1 MGEEVAK
8 RSEAARRKIVRRRQR
23 RIRRVIVILLAVLA
37 VLAVFSL
44 GRYLGSE
51 KEALELQLTGSI
63 DGVAYPESLVEL
75 YERNEEA
82 RDFVLGYGD
91 YKGNPEDISVKK
103 EVKKGEIPLFLQWD
117 KRWGYELYGNDFIAV
132 TGCGPT
138 CLAMVYC
145 GLTGDTSQNPYT
157 VARRAVEEGYYV
169 EGSGTSWSMMEE
181 LAEEMGLTVDA
192 VPFDEEHILQ
202 ELQDNHPIICVV
214 GPGDFTSNGHYI
226 VLCGMDRDGL
236 IEIRDP
242 NSPQN
247 TKEKWELGTIMKQT
261 RNLWGYGVSGD

>member
-1 MGEEVAK
+1 MSEEVAK

-51 KEALELQLTGSI
+51 KDALELQLTGSI

-157 VARRAVEEGYYV
+157 VARRAVAEGYYV

-214 GPGDFTSNGHYI
+214 GPGDFTANGHYI
-226 VLCGMDRDGL
+226 VLCGVDRDGM